1 MNNLFS
7 ELEGEIIFREDICF
21 DEGKIQK
28 FILEEIKKKL
38 GKSENKGFAF
48 EEIVYNFFEYM
59 NIPLIKTSKTRDGGL
74 DGFVNFNVGF
84 LGEVKL
90 GLQIKY
96 SLIDSTDVDSFL
108 TALKNVELQL
118 GVVVCN
124 DSRNLSKYEL
134 NSKIKSILFSRGI
147 TIKEKLLNERVDIN
161 PVFVLKLNEL
171 VEIVSTQIRSFAKG
185 VYKK

>member
-7 ELEGEIIFREDICF
+7 ELEEEITFREDICF
-21 DEGKIQK
+21 DEKKIQE

-38 GKSENKGFAF
+38 EGFKNKGFAF
-48 EEIVYNFFEYM
+48 EEIVYDFFEYM
-59 NIPLIKTSKTRDGGL
+59 NIPLIKTPKTRDGGL

-96 SLIDSTDVDSFL
+96 SLIDSTDIDSFL
-108 TALKNVELQL
+108 TALKNAELQL
-118 GVVVCN
+118 GVVVCK

-134 NSKIKSILFSRGI
+134 NSKIKSILLSRGI
-147 TIKEKLLNERVDIN
+147 SLKEKLLSEKIDIN
-161 PVFVLKLNEL
+161 PVFVLKLNEII
-171 VEIVSTQIRSFAKG
+171 EIISSQIRSFIRS